1 MLLFCVIPA
10 ISPYIVYRQ
19 SSSRLEEV
27 HLLTLIFAST
37 SEVTVLKNLYSLYI
51 HVIRPQRRKNNKV
64 LLPPQKSNFTLQLAL
79 VKRDL
84 NKQGFIFEVFRR
96 WSLIRLVNLIHR
108 YSYLIFQFIVSVS
121 LEKPDI
127 TDPSLNSSFRFSRAT
142 FQSQPEDLGPC

>member
-10 ISPYIVYRQ
+10 ISRYIVYRQ

-51 HVIRPQRRKNNKV
+51 HVIRLQRRKKNTV
-64 LLPPQKSNFTLQLAL
+64 LLPPQKPNFTLQLAL

-84 NKQGFIFEVFRR
+84 NKRGFIFEVIRR
-96 WSLIRLVNLIHR
+96 WSVNLIHR

-127 TDPSLNSSFRFSRAT
+127 TYPSLSSSSRFSRAT
-142 FQSQPEDLGPC
+142 FQSYPEDLGP